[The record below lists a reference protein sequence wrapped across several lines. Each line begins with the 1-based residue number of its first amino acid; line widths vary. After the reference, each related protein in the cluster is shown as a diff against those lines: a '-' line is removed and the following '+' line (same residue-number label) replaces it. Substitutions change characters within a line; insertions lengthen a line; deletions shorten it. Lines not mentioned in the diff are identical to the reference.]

1 MNGFIVREI
10 YEHMYVYLHMYKQS
24 RMTYTYTHRNLIY
37 IYVEYTQPTSKQCQ
51 ATALTSSH
59 VIIGSRQRV
68 MPASTLVMLVRKSQN
83 SGPQKFLWTRVSI
96 EHQSLLAASQDV
108 VPDPEPCPSPYNTP
122 EYLDSS
128 ILFSKKSRAILKNVS
143 EVTKLS
149 LPA

>member
-1 MNGFIVREI
+1 
-10 YEHMYVYLHMYKQS
+10 
-24 RMTYTYTHRNLIY
+24 
-37 IYVEYTQPTSKQCQ
+37 
-51 ATALTSSH
+51 
-59 VIIGSRQRV
+59 
-68 MPASTLVMLVRKSQN
+68 MLVRESQN
-83 SGPQKFLWTRVSI
+83 WGPQKFLWTRVSI
-96 EHQSLLAASQDV
+96 EHQSLLAASQVV